1 MNLIKND
8 RRQTGISSIELIICT
23 LVDQEAKI
31 TLMMMKSKCNRT
43 DMSLKW
49 STALNVNMH
58 VILVQLSADLIHL
71 HPTKKLH

>member
-1 MNLIKND
+1 MLLCEVRHSILTILSSMNLIKND

-43 DMSLKW
+43 DMSLK
-49 STALNVNMH
+49 
-58 VILVQLSADLIHL
+58 
-71 HPTKKLH
+71 